1 MRQLYHFPLSPV
13 CRKIRLLLAEKGLGF
28 ELHSVLFWERPAEL
42 MRLNPAGEVP
52 VLVEEKGDVLC
63 GNYALTEYLEEK
75 HPSPALLGKG
85 LHERAEIR
93 RLVDW
98 FDGKFEQEVT
108 RNLVYEKVLK
118 RLARSGSPDTQALRE
133 GKRAIQHHMEYLSYC
148 LQDQPWLAGDA
159 MTLAD
164 LTAGAHL
171 SVIDYLGD
179 LPWAPYPEVRQWYA
193 ILKSRP
199 GFRAVLADRITGIT
213 PPPYYENPD
222 F

>member
-1 MRQLYHFPLSPV
+1 MRQLFHFSLSPA

-28 ELHSVLFWERPAEL
+28 QLLSVNFWERPQEL
-42 MRLNPAGEVP
+42 MTLNPAGEIP
-52 VLVEEKGDVLC
+52 VLVEENGEIIC
-63 GNYALTEYLEEK
+63 GGYALTEYLEEK
-75 HPSPALLGKG
+75 HSSPTLIGKT
-85 LHERAEIR
+85 LQERAEIR
-93 RLVDW
+93 RLMDW

-108 RNLVYEKVLK
+108 RNLVYEKVFK
-118 RLARSGSPDTQALRE
+118 RLARIGSPDTQALRE
-133 GKRAIQHHMEYLSYC
+133 GKKAIQHHMEYLSYC

-179 LPWAPYPEVRQWYA
+179 LPWANYPEVRQWYA

-199 GFRAVLADRITGIT
+199 GFRIVLADRITGIS
-213 PPPYYENPD
+213 PPPHYDNPD